1 MLKAAELYIH
11 GVSTRRVEAVFQAM
25 GIDNY
30 SAEQVSIASKILDEG
45 QCC

>member
-1 MLKAAELYIH
+1 MLKAAEMHIH

-25 GIDNY
+25 GVDNY
-30 SAEQVSIASKILDEG
+30 SAEQFSSASKILDEE